1 MDAFELEL
9 GFNLPQ
15 DTVDQ
20 LVTLMWIWG
29 QWPIERPL
37 VSARPLFGESNHGS
51 VEEVRSRLAG
61 LASGGWVELE
71 NASYNDPIG
80 TQCRMLP
87 KGEDLAQE
95 IQRRRADLRERTM
108 SSRDALLRW
117 LYDCELRGNPSPR
130 LSVAAMGS
138 FGVYLAESFS
148 EDEINKASRWL
159 RDKGYLTG
167 KGALGG
173 GVLRPVITTEGQD
186 IVEQNWTVNAP
197 RGGEAPSGGTQY
209 NFNAQVGNVAA
220 NSSNF
225 TQQATVTGTPEQ
237 AEVIRGLAELIDL
250 AQSRIAE
257 VDESAGAIAGQVAAD
272 LQQAI
277 AEGAPQPARLAGLLD
292 KVTSLSATGAG
303 GLAMVNALV
312 FQALTLRQQ
321 LGLG

>member
-1 MDAFELEL
+1 MDVRW
-9 GFNLPQ
+9 GFNL
-15 DTVDQ
+15 DQ
-20 LVTLMWIWG
+20 STSRQLAALDRLIELTGGSTTSVHLGPLLVGPYENDVTLSHDMEDL
-29 QWPIERPL
+29 QR
-37 VSARPLFGESNHGS
+37 
-51 VEEVRSRLAG
+51 AG
-61 LASGGWVELE
+61 LLSLRTPGVLQSWEASLTGQGVAEHEKLQGRRQSLRDRRYAARDAVLHFLDYTNNDLGQRSPHVIPGRMGGYGLFLGKPFSQAELDDARDWLE
-71 NASYNDPIG
+71 QQGLIRGGIRPDIE
-80 TQCRMLP
+80 P
-87 KGEDLAQE
+87 KGEQVVASGQSVNDPQG
-95 IQRRRADLRERTM
+95 
-108 SSRDALLRW
+108 SS
-117 LYDCELRGNPSPR
+117 P
-130 LSVAAMGS
+130 AA
-138 FGVYLAESFS
+138 
-148 EDEINKASRWL
+148 
-159 RDKGYLTG
+159 
-167 KGALGG
+167 GA
-173 GVLRPVITTEGQD
+173 
-186 IVEQNWTVNAP
+186 
-197 RGGEAPSGGTQY
+197 TQY